1 MAALSFTILFEIS
14 EAEKESLQEENI
26 ELSKQAGECSEAK
39 EKGEI

>member
-26 ELSKQAGECSEAK
+26 ELSKQIEVCSEI
-39 EKGEI
+39 KGKR